1 MQGRPKLSQ
10 PSRIHDDL
18 GFNDVVGADGAYWTS
33 SQGKVFHFMHFVD
46 EATLFHVGAPSGRN
60 FDEQVQAFE
69 TAWTQWAGPCKLLYL
84 DPAGEYATDEWGHL
98 PAI

>member
-18 GFNDVVGADGAYWTS
+18 DFNDVVGADGAYWTS

-60 FDEQVQAFE
+60 FDEQVQLSK
-69 TAWTQWAGPCKLLYL
+69 QHGLNGL
-84 DPAGEYATDEWGHL
+84 DHANSS
-98 PAI
+98 I